1 MEDADASS
9 AINFDTVPFG
19 AKHWCVVVDG
29 SRSPI
34 PFTSRDGAAA
44 AARAKARQFYLY
56 RGLPTLVRIMSPD
69 GTLKHTDCYNHNT
82 LNEIMAVPLA
92 DRLSV
97 SQREKLAGDTQLGN
111 DAAKRHTDPV
121 AASRTDME
129 ASYCVPQ
136 SPALGRPSLWRRIV
150 VSFLTASPRHRPL
163 PPASRFT
170 TPKGVAS

>member
-44 AARAKARQFYLY
+44 AARAQARQFYLY
-56 RGLPTLVRIMSPD
+56 RELPTLVRIMSPD

-97 SQREKLAGDTQLGN
+97 SQRERLASDTWLEN
-111 DAAKRHTDPV
+111 DAVNHHTEPV
-121 AASRTDME
+121 VQPRSDME
-129 ASYCVPQ
+129 TS
-136 SPALGRPSLWRRIV
+136 
-150 VSFLTASPRHRPL
+150 RPL
-163 PPASRFT
+163 PCSRGSERPS
-170 TPKGVAS
+170 PKGCLSQPSPLQHSRLALARFASPFFKRETP